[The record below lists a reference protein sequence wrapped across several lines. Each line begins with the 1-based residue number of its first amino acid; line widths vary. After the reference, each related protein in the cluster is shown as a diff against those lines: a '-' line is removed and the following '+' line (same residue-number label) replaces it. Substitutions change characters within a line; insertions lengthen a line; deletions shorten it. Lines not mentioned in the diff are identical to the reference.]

1 MPLELL
7 PCVLIAPLFMIV
19 LDPPRAAI
27 ASDPM
32 LPSVVMVPELLIVF
46 APPVADTPFVLSP
59 VTLIVPAGPIVSV
72 SPPFNSGVVGPCVVV
87 SAVLIVVSASSA
99 NCGIE
104 IRNAHRATDLTA

>member
-19 LDPPRAAI
+19 LDPSRAAI
-27 ASDPM
+27 ASDPL

-59 VTLIVPAGPIVSV
+59 VTLMLPESVMVKLSPA
-72 SPPFNSGVVGPCVVV
+72 
-87 SAVLIVVSASSA
+87 L
-99 NCGIE
+99 
-104 IRNAHRATDLTA
+104 RL